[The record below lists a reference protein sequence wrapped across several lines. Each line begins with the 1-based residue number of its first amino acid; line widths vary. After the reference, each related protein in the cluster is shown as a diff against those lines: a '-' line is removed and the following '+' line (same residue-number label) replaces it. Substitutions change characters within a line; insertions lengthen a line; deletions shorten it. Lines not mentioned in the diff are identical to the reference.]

1 MLGLLKTLVFGGEE
15 ENKEDSPR
23 EKKGYTCAQRENR
36 SFTGCVTS
44 VEGPCGMINYN
55 VFFDQDAVVGGERPS
70 EGDTVHVE
78 AVREHS
84 EAGWKAVSVQ
94 LVEQWRTGAKEEPLL
109 RSVVGYVKEG
119 GKGRWMAI
127 CGKEEVLFD
136 GTAVDPTYLPHRG
149 D

>member
-119 GKGRWMAI
+119 GKGRWMAV

-136 GTAVDPTYLPHRG
+136 GRAVDLTYLPHRG